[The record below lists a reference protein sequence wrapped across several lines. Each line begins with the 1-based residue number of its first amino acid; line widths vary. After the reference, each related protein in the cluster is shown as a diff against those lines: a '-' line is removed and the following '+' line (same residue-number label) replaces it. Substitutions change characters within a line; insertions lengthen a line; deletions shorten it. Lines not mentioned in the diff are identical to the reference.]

1 MCHKRPSDPLPPPDS
16 ETNPLPDPEPQ
27 PPVKD
32 GRLKKSSQ
40 IYFNCCL
47 ISLLDK
53 VEYLNPYFIS
63 FKSRDSLY

>member
-1 MCHKRPSDPLPPPDS
+1 MPDNDMCHKRPSDPVPPPDS

-47 ISLLDK
+47 IL
-53 VEYLNPYFIS
+53 
-63 FKSRDSLY
+63 